1 MGHTRIGRLH
11 RSKKWKDV
19 VKAFCLNADFAQI
32 ASMVLDAADKD
43 FTRERLSQDAS
54 YLKAVELLVEMGV
67 GAQNN
72 NFVEHM
78 REVGIELSEHPS
90 VQELNYKLG
99 QAIDDAGWRQDS
111 LKTELGEF
119 AKYALL
125 STVSQV
131 AKDVVAQDIPGL
143 IQRPPAEIFRSFGKQ
158 VNIVAMNQNFMAK
171 VMSGAMNAYLANI
184 IPNLTGSTPRVMSTH
199 ALAASYKALEE
210 HCRETAVVVL
220 QYSKDWMGKHGH
232 VLKDISGDKIRNNA
246 IFMVDKMMRAL
257 KYGKN

>member
-1 MGHTRIGRLH
+1 MGHTRIGILH
-11 RSKKWKDV
+11 RSRKWKDV
-19 VKAFCLNADFAQI
+19 VKSFCHNADFAQI
-32 ASMVLDAADKD
+32 ASMVLDAARKD

-54 YLKAVELLVEMGV
+54 YQKAVELLVEMGI
-67 GAQNN
+67 GAQNK

-78 REVGIELSEHPS
+78 REIGIELSERPS

-99 QAIDDAGWRQDS
+99 KAIDDAGWSLNS
-111 LKTELGEF
+111 LKTDLGEY

-143 IQRPPAEIFRSFGKQ
+143 IQRPPSEIFRSFGKQ
-158 VNIVAMNQNFMAK
+158 VNVAAMNQNFIAK
-171 VMSGAMNAYLANI
+171 VMSGALNAYLAHI

-199 ALAASYKALEE
+199 ALDASYKALEE
-210 HCRETAVVVL
+210 HCKETAVVHF
-220 QYSKDWMGKHGH
+220 QYSKNWLGKHGH
-232 VLKDISGDKIRNNA
+232 VLKDISGDKIRNHA

-257 KYGKN
+257 KYGKG